1 LKNSDKERVTG
12 DRLKPCSYSK
22 LITYHLVAALESHQI
37 TRRAER
43 DARGADCFKRSSDY
57 LSEGDKTNMP
67 VKKYLKES
75 IKLGD
80 KELTVET
87 GRVAKQADGSVV
99 IRYGDTMLLVAAVG
113 APHTR
118 EGIDFFPLTV
128 EYREANYAAGR
139 IPGNYFRREG
149 RPTEKETL
157 TSRLIDRPCR
167 PLFTEGYKNETQVI
181 ASVISADPDNNPDVI
196 AITGASCAL
205 YLSDIPFPNP
215 IAGVRV
221 GLIDGRY
228 IINPTYDETRES
240 RLNLIVAG
248 TEEAIV
254 MVEAGASEV
263 SEEIMVEA
271 LMLAHKEINRLCR
284 WQRELYKALDIQK
297 RAVEAPALNEEML
310 GEIERNYSDRLR
322 ASLDTTQQEKR
333 ASYAAVDALK
343 KEVVDSYPED
353 QPEKRQMAKKI
364 FDHLKETI
372 FRDDILNKRRRP
384 DGRRFSEI
392 RPITCE
398 VGWLPRVHGSAL
410 FTRGETQALVTTT
423 LGTKD
428 DEQFMDDLEKGEVK
442 RRFLLHYNFPHYSVG
457 EVGRFGSSSRREIG
471 HGALARRS
479 IEGVLP
485 DESQFPYTIRIV
497 SDITES
503 NGSSSMA
510 SICGGIL
517 SLMDAGVPLKAPV
530 AGVAMGLVM
539 EGNKYA
545 ILSDIAGA
553 EDHYGDM
560 DFKVAGTREGITAL
574 QMDIKISGINASI
587 LAEALEQAKKGRLH
601 ILDAMEKTIAEPRE
615 DIAPYA
621 PRIIQIKIN
630 PDKIREVIGPGGK
643 IIRALVE
650 ETGAKIDVE
659 DDGTISIASADG
671 AAAQA
676 AIDRIR
682 GITAEAEIGQTY
694 LGTVSRI
701 VDFGAFVEIFPG
713 TDGLLH
719 ISEIADRRVKDVR
732 DELKEGQQIMVK
744 CIGKEGNKIKLSRKA
759 ILRDEQQ
766 KAEAAGAGDGE

>member
-1 LKNSDKERVTG
+1 M
-12 DRLKPCSYSK
+12 
-22 LITYHLVAALESHQI
+22 A
-37 TRRAER
+37 
-43 DARGADCFKRSSDY
+43 
-57 LSEGDKTNMP
+57 

-75 IKLGD
+75 IKLGER
-80 KELTVET
+80 ELTVET
-87 GRVAKQADGSVV
+87 GKVAKQADGSVV
-99 IRYGDTMLLVAAVG
+99 IRYGDTMLLVAAV
-113 APHTR
+113 AAKTPR

-128 EYREANYAAGR
+128 EYREANFAAGR

-149 RPTEKETL
+149 RPNEKETL
-157 TSRLIDRPCR
+157 TCRLIDRPCR
-167 PLFTEGYKNETQVI
+167 PLFTEGFRNETQVI
-181 ASVISADPDNNPDVI
+181 ASVISADPDNDPDVI
-196 AITGASCAL
+196 AITGTSCAL

-228 IINPTYDETRES
+228 VINPTYDERRAS
-240 RLNLIVAG
+240 RLNLVVAG

-254 MVEAGASEV
+254 MVESAASEV

-297 RAVEAPALNEEML
+297 REVVPPALDEEMIAA
-310 GEIERNYSDRLR
+310 IESNYTDRLR
-322 ASLDTTQQEKR
+322 GTLDTSTQDKS

-343 KEVVDSYPED
+343 KEVVESYPED
-353 QPEKRQMAKKI
+353 QPQQRQMAKKV
-364 FDHLKETI
+364 FDHLKEKI

-392 RPITCE
+392 RPINCE
-398 VGWLPRVHGSAL
+398 IGWLPRVHGSSL
-410 FTRGETQALVTTT
+410 FTRGETQAIVTTT

-428 DEQFMDDLEKGEVK
+428 DEQFVDDLEKGEVK
-442 RRFLLHYNFPHYSVG
+442 RRFMLNYNFPSFSVG
-457 EVGRFGSSSRREIG
+457 EVGRFGNPGRREIG
-471 HGALARRS
+471 HGVLARRA
-479 IEGVLP
+479 IEAVLP
-485 DESQFPYTIRIV
+485 EEGEFPYTIRIV

-510 SICGGIL
+510 SVCGGIL
-517 SLMDAGVPLKAPV
+517 SLMDAGVPIKRPV

-560 DFKVAGTREGITAL
+560 DFKVTGTRDGITAL
-574 QMDIKISGINASI
+574 QMDIKIGGINAQI
-587 LAEALEQAKKGRLH
+587 MAEALEQAKKGRLH
-601 ILDAMEKTIAEPRE
+601 ILGIMEKTIAEPKG
-615 DIAPYA
+615 DISEFA
-621 PRIIQIKIN
+621 PRIVQIKIN
-630 PDKIREVIGPGGK
+630 PDKIRDIIGPGGK
-643 IIRALVE
+643 MIRSIVE

-659 DDGTISIASADG
+659 DDGTVSISTADG
-671 AAAQA
+671 AAAKA
-676 AIDRIR
+676 AVDRIR
-682 GITAEAEIGQTY
+682 GLTAEAEIGENY

-744 CIGKEGNKIKLSRKA
+744 CIGKDGNKIKLSRKA
-759 ILRDEQQ
+759 VLKDQQ
-766 KAEAAGAGDGE
+766 HHAETAESEE

>member
-1 LKNSDKERVTG
+1 
-12 DRLKPCSYSK
+12 
-22 LITYHLVAALESHQI
+22 
-37 TRRAER
+37 
-43 DARGADCFKRSSDY
+43 
-57 LSEGDKTNMP
+57 MP

-75 IKLGD
+75 IKLGER
-80 KELTVET
+80 ELTVET

-113 APHTR
+113 APTPR
-118 EGIDFFPLTV
+118 EGVDFFPLTV
-128 EYREANYAAGR
+128 EYRESNYAAGR

-149 RPTEKETL
+149 RPNEKEIL

-167 PLFTEGYKNETQVI
+167 PLFAEGYRNETQVI
-181 ASVISADPDNNPDVI
+181 ASVISADPDNNPDVV

-205 YLSDIPFPNP
+205 YLSDIPFLNP
-215 IAGVRV
+215 IAGVRI
-221 GLIDGRY
+221 GLIEGRY
-228 IINPTYDETRES
+228 IVNPTYDEVRES

-248 TEEAIV
+248 SEEAIV
-254 MVEAGASEV
+254 MVEAGATEV

-271 LMLAHKEINRLCR
+271 LMVAHKEINRLCR
-284 WQRELYKALDIQK
+284 WQKELFKALDIQK
-297 RAVEAPALNEEML
+297 REVEPVQLDQEML
-310 GEIERNYSDRLR
+310 REIAEKYSDRLR
-322 ASLDTTQQEKR
+322 EALDTAGQDKR
-333 ASYAAVDALK
+333 TSYSAIDDLK
-343 KEVVDSYPED
+343 KETVESYPED
-353 QPEKRQMAKKI
+353 QPERRLMAKTI
-364 FDHLKETI
+364 FDQLKETI

-410 FTRGETQALVTTT
+410 FTRGETQALVSTT
-423 LGTKD
+423 LGTKE

-442 RRFLLHYNFPHYSVG
+442 RRFLLHYNFPQYSVG

-471 HGALARRS
+471 HGALARRAL
-479 IEGVLP
+479 ETVLP
-485 DESQFPYTIRIV
+485 DDADFPYTLRIV

-510 SICGGIL
+510 SVCGGTL
-517 SLMDAGVPLKAPV
+517 SLLDAGVPLKAPV

-545 ILSDIAGA
+545 ILTDIAGA

-560 DFKVAGTREGITAL
+560 DFKVAGTKNGITAL
-574 QMDIKISGINASI
+574 QMDIKIAGINAQI
-587 LAEALEQAKKGRLH
+587 MAEALEQAKKGRLY
-601 ILDAMEKTIAEPRE
+601 ILGVMEQTIGQPRE
-615 DIAPYA
+615 NISQYA

-630 PDKIREVIGPGGK
+630 PDKIRDVIGPGGK
-643 IIRALVE
+643 VIRSLVE
-650 ETGAKIDVE
+650 ETGAKIDVS
-659 DDGTISIASADG
+659 DDGTISIATSSG
-671 AAAQA
+671 EAAEA
-676 AIDRIR
+676 AINRIK
-682 GITAEAEIGQTY
+682 GITAEAEVGQTY

-732 DELKEGQQIMVK
+732 DELKEGQQILVK
-744 CIGKEGNKIKLSRKA
+744 CIGREGNKIKLSRKA
-759 ILRDEQQ
+759 VLRDESR
-766 KAEAAGAGDGE
+766 KAEAASASDVE

>member
-1 LKNSDKERVTG
+1 
-12 DRLKPCSYSK
+12 
-22 LITYHLVAALESHQI
+22 
-37 TRRAER
+37 
-43 DARGADCFKRSSDY
+43 
-57 LSEGDKTNMP
+57 MP
-67 VKKYLKES
+67 EKKYLKES

-87 GRVAKQADGSVV
+87 GHVAKQADGSVV
-99 IRYGDTMLLVAAVG
+99 IRYGDTMLLVAAVS
-113 APHTR
+113 ANVPR
-118 EGIDFFPLTV
+118 EGVDFFPLTV

-149 RPTEKETL
+149 RPNEKEVL

-167 PLFTEGYKNETQVI
+167 PLFAEGYKNETQVI

-205 YLSDIPFPNP
+205 YLSDIPFLNP
-215 IAGVRV
+215 IAGVRI
-221 GLIDGRY
+221 GLIEGRY
-228 IINPTYDETRES
+228 IINPTYDEVRES

-254 MVEAGASEV
+254 MVEAGAEEV

-284 WQRELYKALDIQK
+284 WQKELYKALDIQK
-297 RAVEAPALNEEML
+297 REVVAPVLDEEML
-310 GEIERNYSDRLR
+310 GEVQRNYADRLR
-322 ASLDTTQQEKR
+322 AAMDTTNQEKR
-333 ASYAAVDALK
+333 DSYAAVDALK
-343 KEVVDSYPED
+343 KEVVEGYPED
-353 QPEKRQMAKKI
+353 HPEQRLMAKKV
-364 FDHLKETI
+364 FDNLKETI
-372 FRDDILNKRRRP
+372 FRDDILNSRRRP

-392 RPITCE
+392 RPISCE
-398 VGWLPRVHGSAL
+398 IGWLPRVHGSAL
-410 FTRGETQALVTTT
+410 FTRGETQAIVTTT
-423 LGTKD
+423 LGTKE
-428 DEQFMDDLEKGEVK
+428 DEQFMDDIEKGEVK

-471 HGALARRS
+471 HGALALRA
-479 IEGVLP
+479 IEPVLP
-485 DESQFPYTIRIV
+485 DESVFPYTLRIV

-510 SICGGIL
+510 SVCGGIWA
-517 SLMDAGVPLKAPV
+517 LMDAGVPLKAPV

-545 ILSDIAGA
+545 ILTDIAGA

-560 DFKVAGTREGITAL
+560 DFKVAGTHEGITAL
-574 QMDIKISGINASI
+574 QMDIKITGVNAQI
-587 LAEALEQAKKGRLH
+587 MAEALEQAKKGRMY
-601 ILDAMEKTIAEPRE
+601 ILGLMEQTLAEASEEISPF
-615 DIAPYA
+615 A
-621 PRIIQIKIN
+621 PRILKIKIN
-630 PDKIREVIGPGGK
+630 PDKIRDVIGPGGK
-643 IIRALVE
+643 VIRSLVE
-650 ETGAKIDVE
+650 ETGAKIDVS
-659 DDGTISIASADG
+659 DDGTISIATSSGEAAD
-671 AAAQA
+671 AAVN
-676 AIDRIR
+676 RIR
-682 GITAEAEIGQTY
+682 GLTAEAEIGQTY

-732 DELKEGQQIMVK
+732 DELREGQQILVK

-759 ILRDEQQ
+759 VLRDEQKQ
-766 KAEAAGAGDGE
+766 ADAASASDSE

>member
-1 LKNSDKERVTG
+1 
-12 DRLKPCSYSK
+12 
-22 LITYHLVAALESHQI
+22 
-37 TRRAER
+37 
-43 DARGADCFKRSSDY
+43 
-57 LSEGDKTNMP
+57 MP
-67 VKKYLKES
+67 VRKYLKES

-80 KELTVET
+80 RELTVEA

-99 IRYGDTMLLVAAVG
+99 IRYGDTMVLVAAV
-113 APHTR
+113 AANSPR

-128 EYREANYAAGR
+128 EYRESNYAAGR

-149 RPTEKETL
+149 RPNEKETL

-167 PLFTEGYKNETQVI
+167 PLFTEGFRNETQVI
-181 ASVISADPDNNPDVI
+181 ATVISADPDNDPDVI

-215 IAGVRV
+215 IAGVRI
-221 GLIDGRY
+221 GLIEGRY
-228 IINPTYDETRES
+228 IINPTYDERRES

-254 MVEAGASEV
+254 MVEAGATEV
-263 SEEIMVEA
+263 SEEIMIEA

-284 WQRELYKALDIQK
+284 WQKELYKALEIEK
-297 RAVEAPALNEEML
+297 REVVPPALNEEMM

-322 ASLDTTQQEKR
+322 AALDTTGQDKR
-333 ASYAAVDALK
+333 SSYAAVDALK
-343 KEVVDSYPED
+343 KEVVESYSED
-353 QPEKRQMAKKI
+353 QAEQRQMAKKI
-364 FDHLKETI
+364 FDHLKETV

-398 VGWLPRVHGSAL
+398 VGWLPRTHGSAL

-428 DEQFMDDLEKGEVK
+428 DEQFMDDIEKGEIK
-442 RRFLLHYNFPHYSVG
+442 RRFMLHYNFPHYSVG

-471 HGALARRS
+471 HGVLARRA
-479 IEGVLP
+479 IESVLP
-485 DESQFPYTIRIV
+485 DESEFPYTLRIV

-510 SICGGIL
+510 SVCGGIL
-517 SLMDAGVPLKAPV
+517 SLMDAGVPLKRPV

-560 DFKVAGTREGITAL
+560 DFKVTGTREGITAL
-574 QMDIKISGINASI
+574 QMDIKIGGINAQI
-587 LAEALEQAKKGRLH
+587 MAEALEQAKKGRMH
-601 ILDAMEKTIAEPRE
+601 ILGVMERTIAEPRAE
-615 DIAPYA
+615 IAPYA

-630 PDKIREVIGPGGK
+630 PDKIRDVIGPGGK
-643 IIRALVE
+643 MIRSIVE

-671 AAAQA
+671 EAAQA

-682 GITAEAEIGQTY
+682 GLTAEAEIGQTY

-732 DELKEGQQIMVK
+732 
-744 CIGKEGNKIKLSRKA
+744 
-759 ILRDEQQ
+759 
-766 KAEAAGAGDGE
+766 

>member
-1 LKNSDKERVTG
+1 MS
-12 DRLKPCSYSK
+12 
-22 LITYHLVAALESHQI
+22 
-37 TRRAER
+37 
-43 DARGADCFKRSSDY
+43 
-57 LSEGDKTNMP
+57 

-75 IKLGD
+75 IRLGD
-80 KELTVET
+80 KELTVEA

-99 IRYGDTMLLVAAVG
+99 IRYGDTMLLVAAVS
-113 APHTR
+113 APTPR
-118 EGIDFFPLTV
+118 EGVDFFPLTV
-128 EYREANYAAGR
+128 EYRESQFAAGR

-149 RPTEKETL
+149 RPNEKEVL
-157 TSRLIDRPCR
+157 TCRLIDRPCR
-167 PLFTEGYKNETQVI
+167 PLFAEGYRNETQVI
-181 ASVISADPDNNPDVI
+181 ATVISADTENNPDVI

-205 YLSDIPFPNP
+205 FLSDIPFMNP

-228 IINPTYDETRES
+228 IINPTYDEVRES

-284 WQRELYKALDIQK
+284 WQNELYKALSIEK
-297 RAVEAPALNEEML
+297 REVVPPVLNEEML
-310 GEIERNYSDRLR
+310 EEIKRNYSERLR
-322 ASLDTTQQEKR
+322 MALDTTNREKR
-333 ASYAAVDALK
+333 ASYAAVDELK
-343 KEVVDSYPED
+343 KEVVDAYPAD
-353 QPEKRQMAKKI
+353 MPEQRQMAKAI
-364 FDHLKETI
+364 FDHLKESI
-372 FRDDILNKRRRP
+372 FREDILDKRRRP

-410 FTRGETQALVTTT
+410 FTRGETQAMVTAT
-423 LGTKD
+423 LGTKE
-428 DEQFMDDLEKGEVK
+428 DEQYMDDLEKGELK

-457 EVGRFGSSSRREIG
+457 EVGRFGGSSRREIG
-471 HGALARRS
+471 HGALARRA
-479 IEGVLP
+479 IESVLP
-485 DESQFPYTIRIV
+485 DETDFPYTIRIV

-510 SICGGIL
+510 SVCGGVL

-545 ILSDIAGA
+545 ILTDIAGA

-560 DFKVAGTREGITAL
+560 DFKVTGTRNGITAL
-574 QMDIKISGINASI
+574 QMDIKIAGINAQI
-587 LAEALEQAKKGRLH
+587 MAEALEQAKKGRMH
-601 ILDAMEKTIAEPRE
+601 ILGVMEQSLAAPRA
-615 DIAPYA
+615 DISAYA

-630 PDKIREVIGPGGK
+630 PDKIRDVIGPGGK
-643 IIRALVE
+643 IIRSLVE
-650 ETGAKIDVE
+650 ETGAKIDVS
-659 DDGTISIASADG
+659 DDGTISIATASG
-671 AAAQA
+671 AAAEA
-676 AIDRIR
+676 AVARIR
-682 GITAEAEIGQTY
+682 GLTAEAEVGQSY

-732 DELKEGQQIMVK
+732 DELKEGQQILVK

-759 ILRDEQQ
+759 VLRDEER
-766 KAEAAGAGDGE
+766 KAEAASAGDSD